1 MLYPNDPEGLFTT
14 LSSFTN
20 TLAGLAFSLLMR
32 YNTQKKGDK
41 ISLLLYWI
49 LLSLA
54 LFLIGYELMSFEPV
68 CKKRWS
74 ISFAFL
80 TSAFSGAALSICFVF
95 VDILDKKVIKDYII
109 QPFLWLGMNPLFI
122 FVAMI
127 AFDNLLMNNIKFG
140 YEGRTINVWSFIE
153 NQVFNSWIK
162 QSYVSS
168 VIVSLLNL
176 GLWLGVACILYKK
189 KIFIKL

>member
-14 LSSFTN
+14 LSAFTN

-32 YNTQKKGDK
+32 YNSKGDK
-41 ISLLLYWI
+41 IQLLKYWSLLTLT
-49 LLSLA
+49 LVGLG
-54 LFLIGYELMSFEPV
+54 LIAFFSGDEV

-74 ISFAFL
+74 ISFAL
-80 TSAFSGAALSICFVF
+80 ITSGLSGFALSLCFVV
-95 VDILDKKVIKDYII
+95 VDILDKPVIKEYVI

-127 AFDNLLMNNIKFG
+127 AFDNLLMNNIKFN

-153 NQVFNSWIK
+153 N
-162 QSYVSS
+162 
-168 VIVSLLNL
+168 
-176 GLWLGVACILYKK
+176 
-189 KIFIKL
+189 